1 MFNFNVNY
9 HTTDESSTLSLFD
22 WRPNQDRAE
31 NSIFTLQL
39 KKKKKNSNLETK
51 VERED
56 SMDDTDDVV
65 SSRVM
70 LKDKEVENDDLE
82 KEKGKKHMVVIK
94 R

>member
-1 MFNFNVNY
+1 M
-9 HTTDESSTLSLFD
+9 
-22 WRPNQDRAE
+22 
-31 NSIFTLQL
+31 
-39 KKKKKNSNLETK
+39 KKKNSNLETK

-70 LKDKEVENDDLE
+70 LKDKEVKNDDLE
-82 KEKGKKHMVVIK
+82 KEKGKKQMVVIK